1 MRAQKGFTLIELI
14 IVIVVLGILAVTAA
28 PQFINFG
35 SDARASTVN
44 GLKGAMQG
52 AVQVVTAAAALED
65 ELAATGTLDNGTTT
79 AFGAP
84 DATATGIIAAT
95 QLDAAAIA
103 AATAPTTDWTFFI
116 DGTDI
121 YVAPGEQFDATV
133 VGDETDFTGSN
144 CFVLYSEPT
153 VVGAAPV
160 ITATTSGC

>member
-1 MRAQKGFTLIELI
+1 MKAQKGFTLIELI

-65 ELAATGTLDNGTTT
+65 ELGATGTLDNTVTT

-95 QLDAAAIA
+95 QLSAA
-103 AATAPTTDWTFFI
+103 DWTWLEGVIATDSIFI
-116 DGTDI
+116 TPADQLTAAPAADADITGT
-121 YVAPGEQFDATV
+121 
-133 VGDETDFTGSN
+133 N
-144 CFVLYSEPT
+144 CYIEYSEPT
-153 VVGAAPV
+153 GAGAAPV
-160 ITATTSGC
+160 ITTTTSGC